1 METLDTGGT
10 ENIDRDRVAG
20 SPARVLIAIP
30 SFRRPDGLRRLLT
43 EIATMTTGHDIH
55 IVVADNE
62 GEGGAGSAVVRELE
76 GSYRFRLAVVPVPE
90 RGLTNVRNALVRYAR
105 QNGPF
110 DDIAM
115 IDDDE
120 WPSAN
125 WIDDLVAMQQTTGAG
140 IVGGPNLP
148 VFAPGAPGWAKHCPL
163 FRADDMPDGIVDI
176 VWGTCNLLLH
186 KSVFAH
192 SDSNLFDPA
201 FNESGGEDVD
211 AFMRLRKSGHRFAW
225 SRSAVVWEDVPL
237 SRTTL
242 GWITRRAFR
251 IGNSNMLVQLRWKY
265 GRHGRLLA
273 IPSTLA
279 AIGLNL
285 ALLFAFSLVAER
297 RLDYYVRLV
306 RSLGKLAF
314 LTGLRSFEYR

>member
-1 METLDTGGT
+1 METLDTVGTGKIERPGTGGVGR
-10 ENIDRDRVAG
+10 I
-20 SPARVLIAIP
+20 LIAIP
-30 SFRRPDGLRRLLT
+30 TFRRPDGLRRLLGK
-43 EIATMTTGHDIH
+43 IAAMETTADISV
-55 IVVADNE
+55 VVADNE
-62 GEGGAGSAVVRELE
+62 GEGGAGTDVVGELAE
-76 GSYRFRLAVVPVPE
+76 SYRFPITAIAVPE
-90 RGLTNVRNALVRYAR
+90 RGLTSVRNALVGHAR

-110 DDIAM
+110 DYVAM

-125 WIDDLVAMQQTTGAG
+125 WIDDLVAMQVSTGAG

-148 VFAPGAPGWAKHCPL
+148 VFAPGAPAWVRYCPL
-163 FRADDMPDGIVDI
+163 FRADDMPDGVVDI

-225 SRSAVVWEDVPL
+225 SKSALVWEDVPP

-242 GWITRRAFR
+242 AWITRRAFR

-273 IPSTLA
+273 LPSTLA
-279 AIGLNL
+279 AIGLNSL
-285 ALLFAFSLVAER
+285 LLFAFSLVAER
-297 RLDYYVRLV
+297 RMTYYVRLV